1 MVIETDAPYLPPLSH
16 RGRRN
21 EPAYLAE
28 TAGFIAALRGE
39 SFAEVADGTAA
50 TAARLFGLAAVG
62 EPSCHVAGE
71 RS

>member
-21 EPAYLAE
+21 EPAYIAE

-39 SFAEVADGTAA
+39 TFAEVADGTAS
-50 TAARLFGLAAVG
+50 TAARLFGLTAAGKSSV
-62 EPSCHVAGE
+62 PIAGE
-71 RS
+71 RA